1 MLNIAFRV
9 NGGMGTVLVR
19 ANFIQYFYNRF
30 SNICRIDIY
39 GHNNEEVNAGI
50 FSNNNCY
57 DSVFTS
63 SKWSDELEKNYNLI
77 VILDAWPNVIKC
89 QIPVESEYE
98 ELRKIIR
105 SWESFKKTDDNDRY
119 FKWIRESKPYLY
131 EFLKIRG
138 NTILNS
144 LDIFDDFKIG
154 EDYIINIAMPEA
166 NKQDEVLHRYGLKPN
181 KFITIQR
188 GANPKLKFSDLP
200 KLWPKNYYIELIK
213 LIKQKLGEF
222 KIVQIGQ
229 VTETSSALPGVDLS
243 LLGQTNLETLKI
255 LLKNSYLHIDSE
267 CGMVHLRKA
276 IHGGP
281 SVVFFGPTDPKIFG
295 YKGNLNLRANVCL
308 GGCAEISE
316 HWENTCPKGD
326 STPACMVMLKPLDVM
341 VAVEEFINNGFR
353 SPDVTIFEGTRQL
366 LSDPRINLNQEW
378 VESWL
383 KTRKVFDYQFVDIK
397 LKDLIFQK
405 FNGLET
411 EWDLL
416 PLEESPVYKYLSGD
430 REPYYLDAALRK
442 AKLKDN
448 PHSEKRM
455 LALMK
460 KIEKEGFNSKDKI
473 IVDMDNHIM
482 DGYHRASWLLY
493 KYGPE
498 KEIQV
503 VRLYGNWN
511 SMIKRD

>member
-1 MLNIAFRV
+1 MLNVAFRV

-39 GHNNEEVNAGI
+39 GHNSEEVNSGI

-63 SKWSDELEKNYNLI
+63 NKWSEESEKNYNLI
-77 VILDAWPNVIKC
+77 IVLDAWPNVIKN
-89 QIPVESEYE
+89 QIPSEADYD
-98 ELRKIIR
+98 ELRNIIGK
-105 SWESFKKTDDNDRY
+105 WENFKKTDDNDRY

-144 LDIFDDFKIG
+144 LDVFNDFKIQD
-154 EDYIINIAMPEA
+154 DYIINIPLPSEEEQHELLS
-166 NKQDEVLHRYGLKPN
+166 KHGLLAN

-188 GANPKLKFSDLP
+188 GANPKLKFKDLP
-200 KLWPKNYYIELIK
+200 KLWLKDYYIQLIQLIK
-213 LIKQKLGEF
+213 EKFPGF
-222 KIVQIGQ
+222 KIVQVGQ
-229 VTETSSALPGVDLS
+229 VTETSSELAGVDVS
-243 LLGQTNLETLKI
+243 LLGQTNLDTLKT
-255 LLKNSYLHIDSE
+255 LLKNSYLHFDSE

-276 IHGGP
+276 VHGGP
-281 SVVFFGPTDPKIFG
+281 SVVFFGPTDPRIFG
-295 YKGNLNLRANVCL
+295 YKGNLNLRSEACP

-326 STPACMVMLKPLDVM
+326 SIPTCMAMLKPSDVIA
-341 VAVEEFINNGFR
+341 AVEEFIKAGFT
-353 SPDVTIFEGTRQL
+353 STESAIFEGTRKL
-366 LSDPRINLNQEW
+366 LSDSRIQLNQEW
-378 VESWL
+378 VDSWL
-383 KTRKVFDYQFVDIK
+383 KTRKIFDYSFVSIK

-405 FNGLET
+405 FNGLES

-416 PLEESPVYKYLSGD
+416 PLEESPVYKYLKGD
-430 REPYYLDAALRK
+430 KEPYYLDSALRK

-460 KIEKEGFNSKDKI
+460 QIEKEGFNPRNKI

-493 KYGPE
+493 KYGPN

-511 SMIKRD
+511 SMIKR